1 LAIAVWNAVADIE
14 GNAELSA
21 DGQVIGDE
29 WDNVTEQSNT
39 WTIVPEGENTWTVV
53 SSQSDTWTRQ

>member
-1 LAIAVWNAVADIE
+1 MAIAVWNAVADIDVS
-14 GNAELSA
+14 ADVTA

-29 WDNVTEQSNT
+29 WDNVVEQTNT

-53 SSQSDTWTRQ
+53 ASQSDTWTRQ